1 MCQLKQF
8 PSCKLEVRPRDDFPD
23 HCVAVVTV
31 IYVQGY
37 IKQRRVGNGQ
47 SECFFS
53 PPPDLTREVS
63 DVLFSLICHRLQS

>member
-23 HCVAVVTV
+23 YCVAVVTV

-53 PPPDLTREVS
+53 P
-63 DVLFSLICHRLQS
+63 LQTSQGKSVTSYFH